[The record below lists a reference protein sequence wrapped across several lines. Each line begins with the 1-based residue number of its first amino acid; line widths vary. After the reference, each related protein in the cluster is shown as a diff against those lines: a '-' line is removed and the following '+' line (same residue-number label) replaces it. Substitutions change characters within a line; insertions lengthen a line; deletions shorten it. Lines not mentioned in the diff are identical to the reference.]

1 MSIISKIFIGI
12 LAIEHLYI
20 LWVEMFAWTR
30 KGPKIFKK
38 FSKELFNQTK
48 EMASNMG
55 LYNGFLSAGLLWSL
69 LITDQ
74 IWAKNISIFFVSCVI
89 LAGFYGAI
97 TAEKSI
103 FVKQALPAI
112 ITMILIILL

>member
-1 MSIISKIFIGI
+1 MSTISKIFIGI

-20 LWVEMFAWTR
+20 LWIEMFAWTT
-30 KGPKIFKK
+30 KGPIIFKK
-38 FSKELFNQTK
+38 FSKEVFNQTK

-55 LYNGFLSAGLLWSL
+55 LYNGFLSAGLFWSL
-69 LITDQ
+69 LIDNQ
-74 IWAKNISIFFVSCVI
+74 IWAKNISVFFVSCVI
-89 LAGFYGAI
+89 VAGIYGAI

-112 ITMILIILL
+112 ITIVLLIL